1 MASDAENIV
10 AIRSALYAALATEA
24 ANPMPSY
31 SIDGQSVDWNGY
43 RAAVLKQ
50 IADLNGLLATAS
62 GAFEEIGEA
71 TT

>member
-1 MASDAENIV
+1 MATDAENIV

-24 ANPMPSY
+24 ASPKPSY

>member
-1 MASDAENIV
+1 
-10 AIRSALYAALATEA
+10 
-24 ANPMPSY
+24 
-31 SIDGQSVDWNGY
+31 VDWNGY